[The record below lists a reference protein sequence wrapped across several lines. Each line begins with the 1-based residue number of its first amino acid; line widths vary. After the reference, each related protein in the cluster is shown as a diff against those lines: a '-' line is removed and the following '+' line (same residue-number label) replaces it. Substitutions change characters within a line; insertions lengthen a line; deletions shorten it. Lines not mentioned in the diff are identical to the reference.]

1 LNSVRK
7 FVSAL
12 ALAVALAGLSQAT
25 PASNPVAKP
34 VTGASKSAAQKVP
47 DAQIERDIRAKFGKS
62 KINAEH
68 FTVSV
73 QNGVAIIEGK
83 TNVVQHKGVATRLA
97 KTGGAI
103 AVQNHIQ
110 VSEAAKAKAAAKLAK
125 YRTGE
130 APVVRATV
138 IQPGATQQGA
148 TLSNP
153 TQPSPTQSSP
163 AQAVVAQPDKSKQ

>member
-1 LNSVRK
+1 LNSVK
-7 FVSAL
+7 KSISAL
-12 ALAVALAGLSQAT
+12 VLAVAIAGLSQA
-25 PASNPVAKP
+25 ASVVKP
-34 VTGASKSAAQKVP
+34 VPGASKLAAQRLP
-47 DAQIERDIRAKFGKS
+47 DSQIERTIRAKFAKS

-83 TNVVQHKGVATRLA
+83 TNVIQHKGVATRLA
-97 KTGGAI
+97 KTGGAL

-130 APVVRATV
+130 TVARATV
-138 IQPGATQQGA
+138 IQPA
-148 TLSNP
+148 P
-153 TQPSPTQSSP
+153 P
-163 AQAVVAQPDKSKQ
+163 K